1 MSADTAVAGGSSHA
15 RLPWRRP
22 QWRTAAR
29 LALMIAV
36 SALAA
41 MHSVLAAQPE
51 QKEGF
56 YPAWAAQARFLQPLQ
71 VLDTDSAL
79 GRRNLHPKQ
88 ITLKDMARMHG
99 HLCDGLVTAWVE
111 LSDGLH
117 ALFPNGVVDRTD
129 VRVVSKNA
137 PCWSD
142 AGAWMTGA
150 RVNQGTLMLD
160 NAVGDGFIVQRISTG
175 AAVRVS
181 LRPGV
186 YPAQLA
192 ALEKSIRARRARGQ
206 AVAPAEIDRF
216 ERGANDY
223 SRKLL
228 NTPPEQA
235 VAVERLAGF
244 QFPDHSLNP
253 LAPRSDIINRDA
265 PQGTSGETK

>member
-1 MSADTAVAGGSSHA
+1 MSAGTAVAGGNSDVRWA
-15 RLPWRRP
+15 RRRP
-22 QWRTAAR
+22 RWRSAAR
-29 LALMIAV
+29 LALLVAV
-36 SALAA
+36 VALAA
-41 MHSVLAAQPE
+41 MHTVSGEQPQ
-51 QKEGF
+51 QKESF
-56 YPAWAAQARFLQPLQ
+56 YPAWAAQSRFLQPLQ

-79 GRRNLHPKQ
+79 GRRNLYPKQ

-111 LSDGLH
+111 LSEGLR

-192 ALEKSIRARRARGQ
+192 ALEKSIRARRARGE

-216 ERGANDY
+216 ERGADDY

-228 NTPPEQA
+228 NTPPKQA
-235 VAVERLAGF
+235 IAVERLAAF
-244 QFPDHSLNP
+244 QLPDHSLNP

-265 PQGTSGETK
+265 SRGTSGETK